1 MKRLI
6 LLGGGHAHL
15 FVLEAFIRAPL
26 ADVELVLVSP
36 TRLAPYSG
44 MMPGVIAGHYRYED
58 GCVDLLPLCRAC
70 GCAFHRTRATRL
82 DPSARRI
89 ECDDGEALD
98 YDLLSIDTG
107 STPGTFGMPGVLQH
121 AHPVKPIDH
130 FVLDLDAFCAGL
142 APDRRAA
149 VAVVGAGAAGCEVIL
164 ALQHRID
171 RLRTEH
177 RAGPASFT
185 LATDTPSILPGFPS
199 GVRRRIE
206 RQLEAR
212 GVCVLA
218 GKPAA
223 RVDAGSL
230 LFADG
235 AAVAADFIVWATGSS
250 VPEWPRAAGLAC
262 DDRGFILVDPHLRS
276 TSHEDIFAAGD
287 IATMA
292 GAPRP
297 KSGVYAVRQG
307 PPLAE
312 NLRAALAGRPLSRFV
327 PQKDALAL
335 ISTGDRYAIA
345 SRGPLVLEGAW
356 VWKWKDR
363 IDRSFMARYDV

>member
-1 MKRLI
+1 
-6 LLGGGHAHL
+6 
-15 FVLEAFIRAPL
+15 
-26 ADVELVLVSP
+26 
-36 TRLAPYSG
+36 
-44 MMPGVIAGHYRYED
+44 MP
-58 GCVDLLPLCRAC
+58 CLWLLLPPDA
-70 GCAFHRTRATRL
+70 GDAL

-107 STPGTFGMPGVLQH
+107 STPGTFGLPGVLQH

-199 GVRRRIE
+199 GVRRRVE

-212 GVCVLA
+212 GVRVLA

-235 AAVAADFIVWATGSS
+235 TAVSADFIVWATGSS
-250 VPEWPRAAGLAC
+250 APQWPRAAGLAC

-297 KSGVYAVRQG
+297 KSGVYAVRAG
-307 PPLAE
+307 PPW
-312 NLRAALAGRPLSRFV
+312 RATCAP
-327 PQKDALAL
+327 P
-335 ISTGDRYAIA
+335 
-345 SRGPLVLEGAW
+345 
-356 VWKWKDR
+356 
-363 IDRSFMARYDV
+363 